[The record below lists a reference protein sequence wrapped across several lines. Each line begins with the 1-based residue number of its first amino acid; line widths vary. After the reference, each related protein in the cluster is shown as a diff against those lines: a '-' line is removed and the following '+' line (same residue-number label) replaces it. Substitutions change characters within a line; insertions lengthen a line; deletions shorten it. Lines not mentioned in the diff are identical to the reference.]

1 MKKSRIRVLGILFV
15 LTITQCFT
23 GSQAFASLIM
33 VSGDSNIGNP
43 LDGSSGAPTGANNDI
58 WFNNILGSGTTVKVQ
73 NGSADPTVTA
83 SANAID
89 TFYNTQ
95 SGITSSLVTA
105 DTIINDTLLTG
116 VNLYISMMPSDNF
129 TTAEL
134 NALSAYV
141 TGGGSVFFMGEL
153 EGFDLEN
160 TRINSALT
168 ILGSSMTI
176 LDAKLDLGFTT
187 TANIDPDPLNA
198 GVSSFTFAASS
209 TVSGGTSLIRSTNN
223 TPIIAYENVPA
234 VPVPA
239 AIWLFGSGLLG
250 FVGIARRKKAI

>member
-1 MKKSRIRVLGILFV
+1 MKKSNIFGVLCV
-15 LTITQCFT
+15 LIITQCFT
-23 GSQAFASLIM
+23 GSQAFASLIL

-43 LDGSSGAPTGANNDI
+43 LDGSAGAPIDLDNAT

-73 NGSADPTVTA
+73 NDAIVDETVASSAR
-83 SANAID
+83 AIN
-89 TFYNTQ
+89 TFYDAQ
-95 SGITSSLVTA
+95 GGITSTMVA
-105 DTIINDTLLTG
+105 PDTIIDDALLTG
-116 VNLYISMMPSDNF
+116 IDLYISMLPSDNF
-129 TTAEL
+129 TTPEL

-141 TGGGSVFFMGEL
+141 SGGGSVFFMGEL

-168 ILGSSMTI
+168 ILGSSMSI

-187 TANIDPDPLNA
+187 TSNIDPDPLNT

-209 TVSGGTSLIRSTNN
+209 AVSGGTSLIRSTNN
-223 TPIIAYENVPA
+223 TPIIAYEDVPA

-239 AIWLFGSGLLG
+239 AVWLFGSGLLG
-250 FVGIARRKKAI
+250 FMGIARRKKAI